1 MRLPAT
7 SLSAAIVA
15 CLLVVTPAI
24 AMHKESPTASRIS
37 SDASHVHP
45 STRSWG
51 DYFTFASAADLTG
64 IGSEGQQIFVFR
76 LRDYVCRF
84 GRPDLQSGGEN
95 EPPCGATPKPFVV
108 QATMGPGEPD
118 NPSVNS
124 DGTIVA
130 FDAAGVFGDATG
142 DAASHRQVFVKNLRT
157 GAIVPVTNA
166 PDGDSVRPSL
176 NEAGGAVVFESS
188 ASLLGG
194 RSGVSQIFVYHLA
207 SGSLKQIT
215 NGAGASKFPMMN
227 KLGDHIAFQ
236 SSASLVQIAPG
247 IAAEG
252 ADTGISQIYWYDR
265 PSDSLHKLT
274 QGNAS
279 SQHPYVEEKAPG
291 LVFFDSVATNLP
303 GAVAGTGSQIYA
315 ASTKD
320 GELPA
325 VFQYT
330 FGTSNCSYPAVEPN
344 GVRAAFVCTGD
355 LLQNGSHGTNLFV
368 LNFGDGASG
377 LFQLTSAGTTQG
389 PVGANF
395 GLWFVT
401 AASTSDL
408 AGTGICGRQLYVLD
422 YYLPDHYYELEH
434 ARVAATRLGQLPT
447 EPSPADAN
455 ASCDDLNECTA
466 DVCNGGA
473 ACGHAPI
480 ADATVCGGA
489 SIQNCGP
496 AGVCLAG
503 QCTTQPGPSCD
514 DNDAC
519 TQDTCTIDG
528 TCEHVGLPLFDGLT
542 CRLAQLDAA
551 AANVRLRRNQTAL
564 LRRIRR
570 LIARAP
576 GESPRK
582 AMKDLAKASR
592 GIDRLVALLKADQIL
607 GPSLGDVVQR
617 LTELRGQIV
626 SVRTELKAAIRL
638 RDGSSKT
645 ASTGKS

>member
-1 MRLPAT
+1 MRLPALP
-7 SLSAAIVA
+7 LSVAAVL
-15 CLLVVTPAI
+15 CLLVASNAT
-24 AMHKESPTASRIS
+24 AMHKEAPAASRIS

-51 DYFTFASAADLTG
+51 DYFAFASAASLAG
-64 IGSEGQQIFVFR
+64 GESQGQQIFIFR
-76 LRDYVCRF
+76 LRDYVCHF
-84 GRPDLQSGGEN
+84 GRPDLQSGGET
-95 EPPCGATPKPFVV
+95 ETPCGATPKPYIV
-108 QATMGPGEPD
+108 QATTGPGDPD
-118 NPSVNS
+118 NPSVNG
-124 DGTIVA
+124 DGTMVT
-130 FDAAGVFGDATG
+130 FDAAGIFGSSTG
-142 DAASHRQVFVKNLRT
+142 DAANHRQIFVKNLRT
-157 GAIVPVTNA
+157 GGIVQVTNA

-176 NEAGGAVVFESS
+176 NEAGGAIVFESS

-215 NGAGASKFPMMN
+215 NGAGASKFAMMN
-227 KLGDHIAFQ
+227 KLGDHVAFQ
-236 SSASLVQIAPG
+236 SSAALVQTAPG

-252 ADTGISQIYWYDR
+252 ADTGIFQIYWYDR

-274 QGNAS
+274 QGNGS
-279 SQHPYVEEKAPG
+279 SQHPYIEEKAPG
-291 LVFFDSVATNLP
+291 LVFFDSIATNLP
-303 GAVAGTGSQIYA
+303 GMVPGTGSQIYA
-315 ASTKD
+315 ADTRN

-330 FGTSNCSYPAVEPN
+330 FGASNCSYPAVEPN

-355 LLQNGSHGTNLFV
+355 LLQNGSQGTNLFV

-377 LFQLTSAGTTQG
+377 LFQLTSAGTTTG

-408 AGTGICGRQLYVLD
+408 AGTGVCGRQLYVLD
-422 YYLPDHYYELEH
+422 YYGPDHYYELEH

-447 EPSPADAN
+447 EPAPADPN
-455 ASCDDLNECTA
+455 GSCDDLNECTD

-473 ACGHAPI
+473 TCSHGAI
-480 ADATVCGGA
+480 ADNTVCGA
-489 SIQNCGP
+489 ATVQNCAP

-503 QCTTQPGPSCD
+503 HCTMQQGPSCD

-519 TQDTCTIDG
+519 TQDTCTGGG

-551 AANVRLRRNQTAL
+551 VANIRLRANQQKL
-564 LRRIRR
+564 LRFIRH
-570 LIARAP
+570 LIAKAP
-576 GESPRK
+576 GQSPRQ
-582 AMKDLAKASR
+582 AMRTLGLAARK
-592 GIDRLVALLKADQIL
+592 IDKLVALLRADQIL
-607 GPSLGDVVQR
+607 GPDLGAVIQR
-617 LTELRGQIV
+617 LTELRGQVV
-626 SVRTELKAAIRL
+626 SVRTELKASIRL
-638 RDGSSKT
+638 HGGSTKSK
-645 ASTGKS
+645 KS

>member
-1 MRLPAT
+1 
-7 SLSAAIVA
+7 
-15 CLLVVTPAI
+15 
-24 AMHKESPTASRIS
+24 MHKEAPTASRIS

-51 DYFTFASAADLTG
+51 DYFAFASAASLAG
-64 IGSEGQQIFVFR
+64 GESQGQQIFVFR

-84 GRPDLQSGGEN
+84 GRPDLQSTGEV
-95 EPPCGATPKPFVV
+95 EAPCGATPRPYVV
-108 QATMGPGEPD
+108 QATSGPGDPD
-118 NPSVNS
+118 DPSVSS
-124 DGTIVA
+124 DGTMVA
-130 FDAAGVFGDATG
+130 FDAAGIFGTSSG
-142 DAASHRQVFVKNLRT
+142 DAASRRQIFVKNLRT
-157 GAIVPVTNA
+157 GAIVQVTNA
-166 PDGDSVRPSL
+166 PDGDSVRPTL
-176 NEAGGAVVFESS
+176 NDAGGAVVFEST

-194 RSGVSQIFVYHLA
+194 RTGVSQIFIYHLA
-207 SGSLKQIT
+207 SGSLKQVT
-215 NGAGASKFPMMN
+215 NGDGASRFAMMN
-227 KLGDHIAFQ
+227 KLGDHVAFQ
-236 SSASLVQIAPG
+236 SSAALVQTAPG

-274 QGNAS
+274 QGNGS
-279 SQHPYVEEKAPG
+279 SQHPFVEEKAPG

-303 GAVAGTGSQIYA
+303 GAVAGAGSQIYA

-320 GELPA
+320 GDLPT

-330 FGTSNCSYPAVEPN
+330 FGASNCSYPAIEPN

-377 LFQLTSAGTTQG
+377 LFQITAGGTMQG

-447 EPSPADAN
+447 EPTAGDAN

-473 ACGHAPI
+473 TCSHGAI
-480 ADATVCGGA
+480 ADNTVCGSA
-489 SIQNCGP
+489 SVQSCAP

-503 QCTTQPGPSCD
+503 HCSTQPGPSCD

-519 TQDTCTIDG
+519 TQDTCNLDG
-528 TCEHVGLPLFDGLT
+528 NCEHTALLLFDGLT
-542 CRLAQLDAA
+542 CRLAQLDSATS
-551 AANVRLRRNQTAL
+551 NVRLRKNQAKL
-564 LRRIRR
+564 LRSIRR

-582 AMKDLAKASR
+582 AMRDLLVAAR
-592 GIDRLVALLKADQIL
+592 RIDRLVALLKADQIL
-607 GPSLGDVVQR
+607 GPTMSDVVQR

-626 SVRTELKAAIRL
+626 AVRTELKAAIQL
-638 RDGSSKT
+638 HGGSAK
-645 ASTGKS
+645 GKS